1 MTVLTERF
9 ARAVDYA
16 RIAHAD
22 QTRKGTDIPYL
33 THLLSVA
40 SLVIEFW
47 CGSPSVA
54 CLSGELHILTPVDR
68 IRQPPFW
75 G

>member
-9 ARAVDYA
+9 AWAVDYA

-22 QTRKGTDIPYL
+22 QTRKGTDIPCL

-40 SLVIEFW
+40 ILVIE
-47 CGSPSVA
+47 
-54 CLSGELHILTPVDR
+54 
-68 IRQPPFW
+68 
-75 G
+75 